1 MSDFLKKLKSIIGKT
16 YFKYLVILIAFIF
29 WMTFLD
35 TNSLLIHAELNREI
49 KKLKKRKDALTE
61 EIVKDQGLI
70 KRLENIKI
78 PKDFNYIKLSSLSS
92 EAKEKL
98 VRINPQTISQASRI
112 SGINPSDISV
122 LLVSLGR

>member
-1 MSDFLKKLKSIIGKT
+1 MSDFLKKLKYIIGKT

-70 KRLENIKI
+70 TRLENL
-78 PKDFNYIKLSSLSS
+78 DSLEHYGREKYNLKKQNEDIFIIEYKS
-92 EAKEKL
+92 ENE
-98 VRINPQTISQASRI
+98 
-112 SGINPSDISV
+112 
-122 LLVSLGR
+122 

>member
-1 MSDFLKKLKSIIGKT
+1 MSDFLKKLKYIIGKT
-16 YFKYLVILIAFIF
+16 YFKYLVILIAFIL

-70 KRLENIKI
+70 TRLENLDSLEHYGREKYNLKKQNEDIFI
-78 PKDFNYIKLSSLSS
+78 IEYKL
-92 EAKEKL
+92 ENE
-98 VRINPQTISQASRI
+98 
-112 SGINPSDISV
+112 
-122 LLVSLGR
+122 

>member
-49 KKLKKRKDALTE
+49 KKLKKRKDALKE

-70 KRLENIKI
+70 NRLENL
-78 PKDFNYIKLSSLSS
+78 DSL
-92 EAKEKL
+92 EHYGREKYNL
-98 VRINPQTISQASRI
+98 KKQNEDIFII
-112 SGINPSDISV
+112 EYKSDNE
-122 LLVSLGR
+122 

>member
-49 KKLKKRKDALTE
+49 KKLKKRKDALKE
-61 EIVKDQGLI
+61 EIVKDQGLS
-70 KRLENIKI
+70 K
-78 PKDFNYIKLSSLSS
+78 
-92 EAKEKL
+92 
-98 VRINPQTISQASRI
+98 
-112 SGINPSDISV
+112 
-122 LLVSLGR
+122 

>member
-49 KKLKKRKDALTE
+49 KKLKKRKDALKE

-70 KRLENIKI
+70 NRLENI
-78 PKDFNYIKLSSLSS
+78 DSLEHYGREKYNLKKQNEDIFIIEYKS
-92 EAKEKL
+92 ENE
-98 VRINPQTISQASRI
+98 
-112 SGINPSDISV
+112 
-122 LLVSLGR
+122 